1 MITTRRTFRL
11 AIRVA
16 LAALLIGVV
25 GVGGA
30 AARPIDEHSAKVSVT
45 IVQAP
50 PTSNDI
56 LTYTIKAANR
66 GDGWAHYAK
75 ITIPFNAAALKPLD
89 VQFSGAPA
97 WVVKDEAGFQIRTE
111 RLNSGGGATIA
122 TMRFVRLPGAA
133 KSAALTERLTY
144 SWRDDVGG
152 GSGRSNL
159 PVDAPRPFYTLTHRQ
174 VGNKHFFNTNV
185 FLPGEPVV
193 FWYQTPSGST
203 VPTEVKRDMII
214 DASSTNA
221 TDKGSDYILAD
232 ADGSFDL
239 RFSTGDLSPGEYMMV
254 ARGDIS
260 GLTAVGMC
268 QLHE

>member
-1 MITTRRTFRL
+1 L
-11 AIRVA
+11 V
-16 LAALLIGVV
+16 GSV
-25 GVGGA
+25 GVGGV
-30 AARPIDEHSAKVSVT
+30 AARLIKEDSAKVSVT

-50 PTSNDI
+50 PTSDDI

-75 ITIPFNAAALKPLD
+75 ITVPFDAAALKPLD

-97 WVVKDEAGFQIRTE
+97 WVMTSEAGLFQIRTE
-111 RLNSGGGATIA
+111 RLNSGGGATTA
-122 TMRFVRLPGAA
+122 TLRFVRLPGAA

-144 SWRDDVGG
+144 NWRDSAGG
-152 GSGRSNL
+152 GNGRSNL
-159 PVDAPRPFYTLTHRQ
+159 PVDAPQPFYTLAHRE
-174 VGNKHFFNTNV
+174 VGNKHFFSTNI

-203 VPTEVKRDMII
+203 VPTEVKS
-214 DASSTNA
+214 DAIVDAASTNA
-221 TDKGSDYILAD
+221 VDQGADYVLAD
-232 ADGSFDL
+232 PNGAFDL

-268 QLHE
+268 QIHE